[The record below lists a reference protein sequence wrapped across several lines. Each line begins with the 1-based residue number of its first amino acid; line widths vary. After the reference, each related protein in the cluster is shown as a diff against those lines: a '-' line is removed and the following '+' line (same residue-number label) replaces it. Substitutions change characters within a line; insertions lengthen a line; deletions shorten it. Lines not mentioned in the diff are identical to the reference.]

1 MSKIKESFLMER
13 DDFRGFK
20 LFFKSLIGICDD
32 LHFMDG
38 RVMQKSKNN
47 QLVFGCDLTDIFK
60 VKGKFIFPKIQNE
73 YKKLSILDKYSPIIF
88 IHYDKKLQVQDG
100 MISSDFKEPADGD
113 FENKTMS
120 LQAINELLGN
130 GTMLLEAKMQK
141 MLCRRVVTA
150 CDGLYSDFVNLK
162 IVKNV
167 ACLSVSNRAKDTQAE
182 FKLQHTLMKEI
193 NDVEMS
199 ISAVPFRYKKD
210 VILNVY
216 HIDDGSKVLVKSEVE
231 ISKKIILN
239 VYGKCNL
246 LKIDN

>member
-1 MSKIKESFLMER
+1 MPKIKQSFLMER

-32 LHFMDG
+32 LYFLDG
-38 RVMQKSKNN
+38 KVMQKSKNN

-60 VKGKFIFPKIQNE
+60 VKGKFIFPKIKNE

-88 IHYDKKLQVQDG
+88 IHYDEKLQVQDG
-100 MISSDFKEPADGD
+100 MLSSDFKEPADGD

-120 LQAINELLGN
+120 LQAINDLLGN
-130 GTMLLEAKMQK
+130 GTRLLEAKMQK

-150 CDGLYSDFVNLK
+150 CDGLYSDTVNLK

-167 ACLSVSNRAKDTQAE
+167 AYLSISNQAKDTQAE
-182 FKLQHTLMKEI
+182 FKLQHTLMKEMD
-193 NDVEMS
+193 DVEII
-199 ISAVPFRYKKD
+199 ISAIPFRYKKD

-216 HIDDGSKVLVKSEVE
+216 LNEDESNVLIKSEVG
-231 ISKKIILN
+231 ISKRIILE
-239 VYGKCNL
+239 VYGKSDL
-246 LKIDN
+246 YKIKD